1 MKKLRLLFI
10 NLVAMAL
17 VVVAAVLITFR
28 WIDSYTEHGVA
39 INVPDITGM
48 QEQEAIAALAD
59 HQLVGVTSDHVFVKG
74 VPAGE
79 ITAQRPAAGAKVK
92 RGRKIYLT
100 MSSGNHPMIAIPDI
114 IDNCSLREAESR
126 LRAAGFKLASHDTIP
141 GDLDWVYGI
150 RYNDR
155 ELQNHEQVPEGAEL
169 TIVVGGGDKPESEVL
184 EMPVVEE
191 GWF

>member
-59 HQLVGVTSDHVFVKG
+59 HQLVGVTSDHVFV
-74 VPAGE
+74 
-79 ITAQRPAAGAKVK
+79 
-92 RGRKIYLT
+92 
-100 MSSGNHPMIAIPDI
+100 
-114 IDNCSLREAESR
+114 
-126 LRAAGFKLASHDTIP
+126 
-141 GDLDWVYGI
+141 
-150 RYNDR
+150 
-155 ELQNHEQVPEGAEL
+155 
-169 TIVVGGGDKPESEVL
+169 
-184 EMPVVEE
+184 
-191 GWF
+191 